1 MNLASSRS
9 LLTADKS
16 KQSHALAGRVGGSFS
31 VTAATT
37 LVARAIA
44 TGPGALVMKRRETL
58 SLARDNACLLLRT
71 GNGAVP
77 PFREIVGLRRAAS
90 DLDWR
95 RNREYLLTASCLLEL
110 ESWSGGHHAK
120 LFCWVVANVVGIYWL

>member
-1 MNLASSRS
+1 M
-9 LLTADKS
+9 
-16 KQSHALAGRVGGSFS
+16 
-31 VTAATT
+31 TAATT
-37 LVARAIA
+37 LVACAIA
-44 TGPGALVMKRRETL
+44 TGPCAFVMKRRETL

-95 RNREYLLTASCLLEL
+95 RNYFTKRAAPTSVLPRGASHEL
-110 ESWSGGHHAK
+110 EPHSRVW
-120 LFCWVVANVVGIYWL
+120 